1 MRVGCLLFVL
11 IAELP
16 IAAVGQ
22 EPPPKPQE
30 SKPSDPKPAG
40 PEKPI
45 EIEETVTVTAT
56 RTGARLD
63 DSPTRVEVLV
73 REEIEEKMLMTPG
86 DIVMMLNEMGG
97 MRVQTTSP
105 SLGAASVRIQGM
117 KGRYT
122 RVLADGLPLFGQQV
136 GGLGLL
142 QIPPMDLGQV
152 EVIKGVASALYG
164 SGAMG
169 GVVNLISR
177 RPGDQPVR
185 DFLINQSTAGATDGV
200 AFLSGKLSERWSAS
214 LLGGGHRQSR
224 NDIDDDGWADLAGY
238 GRGVIRPRLFW
249 DNGAGANLFVT
260 AGATVES
267 REGGTMA
274 GAVVPDGQPYVESL
288 ETGRYDA
295 GGSGQ
300 FLLRGRYVVTVR
312 AAASRQH
319 HDHVFGPVL
328 ERDRHGNVFGE
339 LAVRG
344 QAGVHTWVGGVAF
357 EHDDYDPLDV
367 PQFAY
372 SFNTP
377 GIFVQDD
384 VTVAPWL
391 SLSASGRVDFH
402 DVYGTFFSPRVSALF
417 RNGAWISRLSVGQ
430 GFVAATPLT
439 EETEAAGLTRLT
451 LRGPL
456 EAERGTSASWD
467 ITRIAGPAS
476 YTATIFASSVK
487 DAVRVD
493 RDDRYELFNAA
504 DAVQTVGLELLAT
517 YRRAPFA
524 LTGTYS
530 FVRSREVDD
539 GARVDVPLT
548 PRHNAG
554 IVGMW
559 EEEEKGR
566 VGVECY
572 VTGPQRLEANP
583 YRDSSA
589 TYVVVGFL
597 AERKVGPVRFFL
609 NAENVTGV
617 RQTTYDSLVRPSQ
630 GVDGRW
636 TVDAWAPLD
645 GRVFNGGIRLAF

>member
-1 MRVGCLLFVL
+1 MGALLM
-11 IAELP
+11 AALP
-16 IAAVGQ
+16 ISMSGQ
-22 EPPPKPQE
+22 EPPPKPPE
-30 SKPSDPKPAG
+30 PKPV
-40 PEKPI
+40 

-56 RTGARLD
+56 RTEARLD

-177 RPGDQPVR
+177 RPGDEPVR
-185 DFLINQSTAGATDGV
+185 EFLINQSTAGATDGV

-214 LLGGGHRQSR
+214 LLGGGHRQSQ
-224 NDIDDDGWADLAGY
+224 NDMDDDGWADLAGY
-238 GRGVIRPRLFW
+238 GRGVVRPRVFW
-249 DNGAGANLFVT
+249 DNGAGGNLFLT

-267 REGGTMA
+267 RDGGTLP
-274 GAVVPDGQPYVESL
+274 GAVVPDGQPYVEAL
-288 ETGRYDA
+288 DTERFDA

-300 FLLRGRYVVTVR
+300 FLVGGRYVVTIR
-312 AAASRQH
+312 AAASSQH

-339 LAVRG
+339 VAVRG
-344 QAGVHTWVGGVAF
+344 QAGSHTWVGGAAF
-357 EHDDYDPLDV
+357 EHDRYDPQDV

-372 SFNTP
+372 RFNAP
-377 GIFVQDD
+377 GFFAQDD
-384 VTVAPWL
+384 IAITPWL
-391 SLSASGRVDFH
+391 SLSVSGRL
-402 DVYGTFFSPRVSALF
+402 DVHNEYGTFFSPRVSALF
-417 RNGAWISRLSVGQ
+417 RGGGWISRLSAGQ
-430 GFVAATPLT
+430 GFVASTPLT

-451 LRGPL
+451 VRGPL
-456 EAERGTSASWD
+456 EAEHGFSASWD
-467 ITRIAGPAS
+467 LTRVAGAAS
-476 YTATIFASSVK
+476 YTATVFASSVK
-487 DAVRVD
+487 DAVRVE
-493 RDDRYELFNAA
+493 REDRYELFNAA
-504 DAVQTVGLELLAT
+504 ESVETVGLELLST
-517 YRRAPFA
+517 WRRAPFA
-524 LTGTYS
+524 LTGSYT
-530 FVRSREVDD
+530 FVRSREIDD
-539 GARVDVPLT
+539 GVRVDVPLT
-548 PRHNAG
+548 PRHSVG

-559 EEEEKGR
+559 ENEDTGR
-566 VGVECY
+566 AGVECY

-583 YRDSSA
+583 YRDRSE
-589 TYVVVGFL
+589 TYVILGFL
-597 AERKVGPVRFFL
+597 AERRVGPVRFFL

-617 RQTTYDSLVRPSQ
+617 RQTTWDSLVRPSQ

-645 GRVFNGGIRLAF
+645 GRVFNGGARLVW

>member
-1 MRVGCLLFVL
+1 MCVGWIVL
-11 IAELP
+11 ALASGLTATIA
-16 IAAVGQ
+16 GQ
-22 EPPPKPQE
+22 EPAPKPPE
-30 SKPSDPKPAG
+30 PKPV
-40 PEKPI
+40 EV
-45 EIEETVTVTAT
+45 EETVTVTAT
-56 RTGARLD
+56 RTEARMD

-177 RPGDQPVR
+177 RPGDEPVR
-185 DFLINQSTAGATDGV
+185 EVLINQSTAGATDGV
-200 AFLSGKLSERWSAS
+200 AFLSGRLSGRWSAS
-214 LLGGGHRQSR
+214 LLAGGHRQSR

-238 GRGVIRPRLFW
+238 GRGVLRPRVFW
-249 DNGAGANLFVT
+249 ENGAGGNLFLT

-267 REGGTMA
+267 RDGGTVP
-274 GAVVPDGQPYVESL
+274 GAVVPDGQSYVESL
-288 ETGRYDA
+288 DTERYDA

-300 FLLRGRYVVTVR
+300 FLVAGRFVVTMR
-312 AAASRQH
+312 AAVSSQQ
-319 HDHVFGPVL
+319 HDHLFGPVR
-328 ERDRHGNVFGE
+328 ERDRHDNVFGE
-339 LAVRG
+339 TALRG
-344 QAGVHTWVGGVAF
+344 QAGRHTWVGGIAF
-357 EHDDYDPLDV
+357 EHDRYDPRDL

-372 SFNTP
+372 SFNAP
-377 GIFVQDD
+377 GIFAQDD
-384 VTVAPWL
+384 VAIASWL
-391 SLSASGRVDFH
+391 SLSASGRL
-402 DVYGTFFSPRVSALF
+402 DVHNEYGTFFSPRISVLF
-417 RNGAWISRLSVGQ
+417 RQGGWISRLSAGQ
-430 GFVAATPLT
+430 GFVASTPLT
-439 EETEAAGLTRLT
+439 EETEAAGLSRLA

-456 EAERGTSASWD
+456 EAERGRSASWD
-467 ITRIAGPAS
+467 VTRTAGPAS
-476 YTATIFASSVK
+476 YTATVFASIVN
-487 DAVRVD
+487 DAVRVE
-493 RDDRYELFNAA
+493 REDRYELFNADGPVDTA
-504 DAVQTVGLELLAT
+504 GLELLAT

-524 LTGTYS
+524 LTGTYT
-530 FVRSREVDD
+530 FVSSRETDD
-539 GARVDVPLT
+539 GVRVDAPLT
-548 PRHNAG
+548 PRHSAG

-559 EEEEKGR
+559 EEEDAGR
-566 VGVECY
+566 VGIECY

-583 YRDSSA
+583 YRDRSE
-589 TYVVVGFL
+589 TYVILGFL
-597 AERKVGPVRFFL
+597 AERRLGPVRLFL

-617 RQTTYDSLVRPSQ
+617 RQTKWNPMVRPSQ

-645 GRVFNGGIRLAF
+645 GRVFNGGIRLGW